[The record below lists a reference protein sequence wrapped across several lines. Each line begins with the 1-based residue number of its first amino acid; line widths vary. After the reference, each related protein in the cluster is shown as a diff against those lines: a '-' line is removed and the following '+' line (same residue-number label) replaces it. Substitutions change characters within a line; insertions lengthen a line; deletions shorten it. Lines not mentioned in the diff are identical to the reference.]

1 MRIHDFLYCAE
12 GKWEIF
18 IDNKPYILNKDDI
31 LILHAGVEHYGKEP
45 CLPET
50 KVYFIHIFP
59 EDGDSY
65 SEKSHNNSSPNLVV
79 CDPLIHCQNFPEIK
93 RLFKEIIQT
102 YWSSL
107 PQSACKCS
115 VLIQMLLIRLSECE
129 QKHSF
134 DKEIALTESCINI
147 ISQSSHFFLKPKE
160 MAKSLFVSER
170 TLRNAFKKVYNT
182 TPYHYQR
189 DMKLKRSIAL
199 MKEYPELTMNEIAIN
214 LGFADESH
222 FCKVFI
228 KSLISMKMK
237 FRTLFSVPY
246 RKMMWYGLL
255 INLNG
260 KIHNKKLWTKKY
272 KIHSHI
278 SHLNS
283 NIQSQYSLLTSQS
296 HIQTT
301 TLKMRRFIQVI
312 PQQITSIQFCLLPDT
327 KIPHLADVKWI

>member
-1 MRIHDFLYCAE
+1 MEKEVESMSTYNILANRKIESCNPNIHHKGLIHPKRTMRIHDFLYCAE

-222 FCKVFI
+222 FCKVFKQI
-228 KSLISMKMK
+228 YGISP
-237 FRTLFSVPY
+237 T
-246 RKMMWYGLL
+246 
-255 INLNG
+255 
-260 KIHNKKLWTKKY
+260 TY
-272 KIHSHI
+272 KITY
-278 SHLNS
+278 LDEDE
-283 NIQSQYSLLTSQS
+283 
-296 HIQTT
+296 
-301 TLKMRRFIQVI
+301 I
-312 PQQITSIQFCLLPDT
+312 PDIVFCPVSEN
-327 KIPHLADVKWI
+327 DVVWPVDKLEWKNT